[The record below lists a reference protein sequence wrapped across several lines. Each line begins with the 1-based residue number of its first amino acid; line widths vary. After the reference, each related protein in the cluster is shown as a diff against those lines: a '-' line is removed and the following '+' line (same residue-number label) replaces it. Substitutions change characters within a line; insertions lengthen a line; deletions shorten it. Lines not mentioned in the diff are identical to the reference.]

1 MNRVVLVLVIVLVI
15 IGYLMIDTISY
26 MSASIKNLRM
36 LYLPGNK
43 RYSIPQFTQP
53 TMVASYSQEIPL
65 LLIQTGSYPVSPE
78 IRQASLIN
86 RNINPEYEYRFYN
99 DTTDRIDYIKRYEPD
114 LLSTYESILPGAFKA
129 DLFRYL
135 VLYHEGGVYL
145 DDKSTIIEPLRTFI
159 KSDKQYVA
167 FLDVSKGACFNG
179 FIAVTPKH
187 PIMREMIDR
196 IKRNVKTKHYGI
208 NALDPTGPQL
218 LGRCLNKFLGRPE
231 LSELQ
236 AREYPK
242 QVDLLGTFYI
252 LNKQYQALIDKD
264 GTPLINRCF
273 NGYYNFS
280 KLFKKNYV
288 VNWMMGSGVYKS

>member
-1 MNRVVLVLVIVLVI
+1 MNTVIVILVLMILLLV
-15 IGYLMIDTISY
+15 YLMFDTISY
-26 MSASIKNLRM
+26 GVAMMKNFRK
-36 LYLPGNK
+36 LYLPGTR
-43 RYSIPQFTQP
+43 RYSIPQFSQP
-53 TMVASYSQEIPL
+53 SMVASYSQEIPL
-65 LLIQTGSYPVSPE
+65 ILIQTGSYPVSPE
-78 IRQASLIN
+78 IRQTSLIN
-86 RNINPEYEYRFYN
+86 RHINPEYEYRFYN

-114 LLSTYESILPGAFKA
+114 LLPTYESILPGAFKA

-159 KSDKQYVA
+159 KKDMKYVA

-179 FIAVTPKH
+179 FIAVAPKH

-196 IKRNVKTKHYGI
+196 IKRNVKTKNYGI

-231 LSELQ
+231 LYEFEEK
-236 AREYPK
+236 EYPK

-252 LNKQYQALIDKD
+252 LNKKYQSLNDRN
-264 GTPLINRCF
+264 GTPLIHRCF

-280 KLFKKNYV
+280 KVFKKNYLV
-288 VNWMMGSGVYKS
+288 SWMMGSGVYK